1 MKRAVSCLEYKL
13 SHGCWPAVGRA
24 GHSWNLLGLNYGHAR
39 PPASIC
45 SGFTLARPLV
55 MRSTR
60 VDQLAGRAFN
70 NVTERRFWDQQEM
83 SLHTATGRSLPK
95 DMV

>member
-1 MKRAVSCLEYKL
+1 M
-13 SHGCWPAVGRA
+13 
-24 GHSWNLLGLNYGHAR
+24 
-39 PPASIC
+39 
-45 SGFTLARPLV
+45 
-55 MRSTR
+55 STR